1 MFLILSSQ
9 SSARSSIIGKD
20 GRALDAQ
27 KIWQTSFE
35 QLMKSDFGIANEIQ
49 RYQNVLNY
57 TSSKVN
63 FNIGEGVYMLP
74 SNMVLAMGNKTG
86 FNNKI
91 LVSDQGFKIGV
102 NRLINKEASK
112 TSPKEAF
119 KKVPKEVFKTVSKE
133 MFQTLPHGER
143 VLLREHNDEMIVVS
157 VLLSSTSIIFF
168 YFFK

>member
-1 MFLILSSQ
+1 MANTAIGWIQDHSFGLSKVGVQKLSESVRAYVFLILSSQ

-35 QLMKSDFGIANEIQ
+35 QLVKSDFGIANEIQ

-57 TSSKVN
+57 ASSKVD

-112 TSPKEAF
+112 TAPKRSC
-119 KKVPKEVFKTVSKE
+119 V
-133 MFQTLPHGER
+133 
-143 VLLREHNDEMIVVS
+143 
-157 VLLSSTSIIFF
+157 
-168 YFFK
+168 